1 MRLSQCKKKT
11 LANSAFD
18 TGAFAHY
25 SPPPFRKTSR
35 ERPENRLAV
44 GKGDTLNSSQRVLI
58 VDESADAREV
68 LRTLLEE
75 RGATT
80 IEAQRPE
87 QAVKLVEFHQPDL
100 IVLDAESD
108 RSASG
113 SATHSLQAVASRS
126 DTPIVILG
134 TLRPQREQV
143 PAGQVFS
150 KPYHYGP
157 LIRRIRDL
165 LDAA

>member
-1 MRLSQCKKKT
+1 ML
-11 LANSAFD
+11 LDSAFD
-18 TGAFAHY
+18 TESSRPY
-25 SPPPFRKTSR
+25 SSPSFWKIRKK
-35 ERPENRLAV
+35 RPKNRPAV
-44 GKGDTLNSSQRVLI
+44 GRGDSLNSSQRVLI

-68 LRTLLEE
+68 LRTVLEE

-87 QAVKLVEFHQPDL
+87 QAVKLVEFYQPDL

-108 RSASG
+108 RSVSG
-113 SATHSLQAVASRS
+113 SATHSLQSVASRS